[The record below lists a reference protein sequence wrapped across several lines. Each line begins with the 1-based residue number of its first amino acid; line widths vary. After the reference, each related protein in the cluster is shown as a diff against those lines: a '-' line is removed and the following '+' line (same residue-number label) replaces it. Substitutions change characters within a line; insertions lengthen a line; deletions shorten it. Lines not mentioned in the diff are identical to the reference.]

1 MKDIRFWS
9 LAIIVITT
17 TSLTVSCAKES
28 PIPQWAQHK
37 AEIIKL
43 PPDAC
48 ENLLEIVNR
57 GRRIPEC
64 HFDDLVDLNKA
75 GLNTGGDEE
84 FLRNAAAKDLIALMT
99 AAGADGIRLSVI
111 SAFRDYAAQEAIWDY
126 HISEGGKFQAQ
137 TTTFHAGFSEH
148 HLGTSVDIGRV
159 DLFGNAVFD
168 MDLGS
173 TEEYAWLQKNASRFQ
188 YFQRYPIGQEHITGL
203 RAEAWHFRWLPAAAL
218 KAFLNSGANTYDEW
232 KGLGGNQIP

>member
-1 MKDIRFWS
+1 MKDNRFWGV
-9 LAIIVITT
+9 VILVLIT

-28 PIPQWAQHK
+28 PIPPWAQHT
-37 AEIIKL
+37 AEIINL
-43 PPDAC
+43 PPEAC
-48 ENLLEIVNR
+48 ENLLEIVKR

-64 HFDDLVDLNKA
+64 HFDDLVDLNAA
-75 GLNTGGDEE
+75 GLNTGGDQE
-84 FLRNAAAKDLIALMT
+84 FLRKVAVEDLMAMVVAARV
-99 AAGADGIRLSVI
+99 DGIQLSVI
-111 SAFRDYAAQEAIWDY
+111 SAFRDYEDQEEIWDY
-126 HISEGGKFQAQ
+126 HISEGGEFQAQ

-173 TEEYAWLQKNASRFQ
+173 TDEYAWLQKNAVRFR

-218 KAFLNSGANTYDEW
+218 KAFLNSGVQTFDEW
-232 KGLGGNQIP
+232 KGLSGTQAP